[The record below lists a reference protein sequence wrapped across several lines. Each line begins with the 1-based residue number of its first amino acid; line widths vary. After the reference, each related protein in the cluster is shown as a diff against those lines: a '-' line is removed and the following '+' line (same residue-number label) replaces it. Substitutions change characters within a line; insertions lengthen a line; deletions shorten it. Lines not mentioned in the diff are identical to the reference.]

1 MNNCGGRRLSY
12 AEGFEDATELCL
24 HELKKAKDLEDA
36 KQRIQKIIRLV
47 KEKKFERIKSML
59 ALL

>member
-1 MNNCGGRRLSY
+1 LSY

-24 HELKKAKDLEDA
+24 HEVEKAKDLEDA
-36 KQRIQKIIRLV
+36 KRRIQKIIQLV
-47 KEKKFERIKSML
+47 KERKFERIKSML

>member
-1 MNNCGGRRLSY
+1 MSY

-24 HELKKAKDLEDA
+24 HEVEKAKDLEDA
-36 KQRIQKIIRLV
+36 KRRIQKIIRLV
-47 KEKKFERIKSML
+47 KERKFERIKSML

>member
-1 MNNCGGRRLSY
+1 MLSY
-12 AEGFEDATELCL
+12 AEGFEDAAELCL

-36 KQRIQKIIRLV
+36 KERVKKIIQLV
-47 KEKKFERIKSML
+47 KERKFERIKSML